1 MGRKGTIKQRL
12 AIESGMQ
19 MIEFLKETG
28 LIFGRIITILP
39 LLLIVTLL
47 MGKRAIGELPVFDF
61 LIIVTL
67 GAVVGADIADPSIH
81 HLPTA
86 MAIIGIGILQKVVAK
101 WKISNRKIGR
111 LFTFEP
117 TIVIHNGKFIHKNL
131 KKLRYSIDNILQM
144 LREKDVFDIS
154 DVETAIVEASG
165 SLSVLKKPLK
175 NPVTLED
182 MNRTNPTSNI
192 TFPVIIEGTIYTDVL
207 ADLNVDED
215 WIRTQLSQQGID
227 EVEKVFFASINK
239 YLELQISLYDDHS
252 ITIPPIKH

>member
-86 MAIIGIGILQKVVAK
+86 MAIIGIGILQKL
-101 WKISNRKIGR
+101 S
-111 LFTFEP
+111 P
-117 TIVIHNGKFIHKNL
+117 NGK
-131 KKLRYSIDNILQM
+131 
-144 LREKDVFDIS
+144 
-154 DVETAIVEASG
+154 
-165 SLSVLKKPLK
+165 
-175 NPVTLED
+175 
-182 MNRTNPTSNI
+182 
-192 TFPVIIEGTIYTDVL
+192 
-207 ADLNVDED
+207 
-215 WIRTQLSQQGID
+215 
-227 EVEKVFFASINK
+227 
-239 YLELQISLYDDHS
+239 YLIG
-252 ITIPPIKH
+252 K